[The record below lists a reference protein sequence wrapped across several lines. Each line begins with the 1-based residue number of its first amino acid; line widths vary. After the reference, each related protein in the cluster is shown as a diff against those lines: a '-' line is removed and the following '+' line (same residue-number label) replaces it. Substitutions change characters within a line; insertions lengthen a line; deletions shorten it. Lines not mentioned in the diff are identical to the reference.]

1 MSVKRIVPI
10 IMLTVV
16 AASSVAACAV
26 KEETAALN
34 VGGDVSV
41 LKGVEVDYDNM
52 FFDDFVGGVDYDSWY
67 IGKQAWGSSGDG
79 NGGVIPEN
87 VNYTD
92 DGVLVL
98 TGNGDY
104 YTSGDV
110 RGVGSRKDGT
120 LTGAAIISKFVTGPG
135 RYESKVKILPRQG
148 ACNAM
153 WTYAYDT
160 ATNGNHE
167 IDIELPGGTKS
178 GIITFENVLNTNYVT
193 VDGNQSQDVNLAEAT
208 NGNTT
213 VLNDGQWHTFGF
225 DWYTREPGET
235 ANLGED
241 ASLGKVVYYVDGKI
255 TAISDLFVP
264 YYQARLWLGVWFPN
278 NPGFMGSADFESD
291 CMYIDWVKYTPFK
304 NQPVV
309 EFTPELGASQVA
321 ERSEY
326 PSTPVSTASVNKIS
340 NGNFEYAAKGKTN
353 SGWKFDR
360 RVINSEDIAYLR
372 SEISAQ
378 NPGLSVEKINEL
390 VNEARKNLQAVP
402 ADEMCT
408 VEKELGYMDSCGL
421 KVERRG
427 LINQTV
433 DSVYGGFE
441 TELALQAK
449 GKGTVSLLYMGYGDD
464 VVEEKII
471 RIDSEEWTTINQT
484 FVAPQGTK
492 RLRIQFYTQLG
503 SELYA
508 DNVNL
513 RIN

>member
-1 MSVKRIVPI
+1 M
-10 IMLTVV
+10 
-16 AASSVAACAV
+16 
-26 KEETAALN
+26 
-34 VGGDVSV
+34 
-41 LKGVEVDYDNM
+41 
-52 FFDDFVGGVDYDSWY
+52 
-67 IGKQAWGSSGDG
+67 
-79 NGGVIPEN
+79 
-87 VNYTD
+87 
-92 DGVLVL
+92 
-98 TGNGDY
+98 
-104 YTSGDV
+104 
-110 RGVGSRKDGT
+110 
-120 LTGAAIISKFVTGPG
+120 
-135 RYESKVKILPRQG
+135 
-148 ACNAM
+148 
-153 WTYAYDT
+153 
-160 ATNGNHE
+160 
-167 IDIELPGGTKS
+167 
-178 GIITFENVLNTNYVT
+178 
-193 VDGNQSQDVNLAEAT
+193 
-208 NGNTT
+208 
-213 VLNDGQWHTFGF
+213 
-225 DWYTREPGET
+225 
-235 ANLGED
+235 
-241 ASLGKVVYYVDGKI
+241 
-255 TAISDLFVP
+255 
-264 YYQARLWLGVWFPN
+264 
-278 NPGFMGSADFESD
+278 
-291 CMYIDWVKYTPFK
+291 
-304 NQPVV
+304 
-309 EFTPELGASQVA
+309 A

-360 RVINSEDIAYLR
+360 RVINSEDVAYLR

-378 NPGLSVEKINEL
+378 NPGLSAEKINEL